1 MPTHT
6 LTSSEYHSQQMTTPS
21 KTAHRVDLER
31 PPKVPRKNLLL
42 EELENHTPPK
52 EQEVVHKTPEI
63 FSKGNPKRVKVVDPP
78 CPYRINLSNRFDLL
92 EEEFKTFE
100 EPTQYRVKRKHSR
113 RFG

>member
-1 MPTHT
+1 MPNQT
-6 LTSSEYHSQQMTTPS
+6 LISSDYHSQQMTTPS
-21 KTAHRVDLER
+21 KNNNSVYFED

-92 EEEFKTFE
+92 EEAFE
-100 EPTQYRVKRKHSR
+100 D
-113 RFG
+113 